1 MRDIILITVSS
12 IKNNLKSKALTVVF
26 VCVTLMIVAGLALFF
41 CLLLIFWAADFG
53 FYRLLTKENI
63 VLSSKGD

>member
-26 VCVTLMIVAGLALFF
+26 VCVTLMIVAGIAGERNSQAS
-41 CLLLIFWAADFG
+41 I
-53 FYRLLTKENI
+53 
-63 VLSSKGD
+63 